1 MHFFA
6 IFLAK
11 IFKNPS
17 IGPRWQRLP
26 ERQRLDDRREL
37 YRHQEPVLYA
47 PDRGPPI
54 LDFMSIFAAFVVA
67 VIAAYYT
74 ITH

>member
-1 MHFFA
+1 M
-6 IFLAK
+6 
-11 IFKNPS
+11 FKNKVVN
-17 IGPRWQRLP
+17 RWRRLAQ
-26 ERQRLDDRREL
+26 RQRLDEYEGLWRS
-37 YRHQEPVLYA
+37 QEPVLYA

-74 ITH
+74 ITY